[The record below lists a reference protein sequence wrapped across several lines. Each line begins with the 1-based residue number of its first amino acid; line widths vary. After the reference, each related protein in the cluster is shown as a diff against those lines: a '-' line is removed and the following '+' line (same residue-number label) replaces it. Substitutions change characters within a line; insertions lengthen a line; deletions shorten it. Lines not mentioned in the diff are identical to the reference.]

1 MVSYFGHYILHGFS
15 HSFLGSPSEVHMVV
29 SPFTEGKL
37 RLREGGS
44 ISIQASQAVGSTAL
58 ALLVG
63 LLVPP

>member
-1 MVSYFGHYILHGFS
+1 
-15 HSFLGSPSEVHMVV
+15 MVV

-44 ISIQASQAVGSTAL
+44 ISIQASQATGSMAL

-63 LLVPP
+63 LLDPP